1 MANKN
6 PEPKKND
13 VSKVAA
19 FDKGP
24 KDFFRGSQGFNTFK
38 SAKANNRTFI
48 GMRRGSR

>member
-6 PEPKKND
+6 PEPKKD
-13 VSKVAA
+13 APKTAT

-24 KDFFRGSQGFNTFK
+24 KDFFRGSQGFNNFK
-38 SAKANNRTFI
+38 NAKASNRTFI